1 MPVVAMW
8 KCDRDDTMFENKKDA
23 DDYDKMLE
31 LAEGFSAFLLSK
43 ANGISDQDAEDIGL
57 LLSKNKNLLI
67 AACKGK
73 PGLLLDIG
81 DAEQSGTSNITP
93 LTAKA

>member
-1 MPVVAMW
+1 
-8 KCDRDDTMFENKKDA
+8 MFENKKDA

-31 LAEGFSAFLLSK
+31 LAEGFSTFLLK
-43 ANGISDQDAEDIGL
+43 RANGISDQDAEDIGL

-73 PGLLLDIG
+73 PDLLLDIG
-81 DAEQSGTSNITP
+81 DAEQGETSNITP
-93 LTAKA
+93 LAAKA

>member
-8 KCDRDDTMFENKKDA
+8 KCDRDDKMFENKRDA

-31 LAEGFSAFLLSK
+31 LAENFSLFLRRE
-43 ANGISDQDAEDIGL
+43 ADGITELDAENIGL
-57 LLSKNKNLLI
+57 LLSRNKDLLV

-73 PGLLLDIG
+73 PDLLLDIG
-81 DAEQSGTSNITP
+81 GDEQAETSNITP